1 LVLSLAFGLSQS
13 GCAMDFGWLSKSGKE
28 TSPEISEFAEEPAA
42 DLQAPEG
49 LRAASGELRMVP
61 LKWEPLTTGDVGGYV
76 VERASERDG
85 HFEELTRIPGRLAT
99 TYLDENPVPADPPVS
114 AVPDGEPIDDEP
126 IDGEPID
133 DEPID
138 GESAVSPDG
147 ITWFYQVRAYA
158 SDGRV
163 SSRASDLAVAT
174 TALPP
179 EAPED
184 LRAYSRQP
192 RSVPLSW
199 GASDDPNV
207 VGYRVERSPTAS
219 GPFELLAEI
228 DGRYETLYVDLGLGD
243 LRVFYYRVVAV
254 NAAGGLGVATAEPVR
269 AVTKPEPLP
278 PIGLRTVEQH
288 LGANALAWD
297 HNVEED
303 IVGYR
308 LYRILEGEDSHTL
321 ISSLSADETTATDTA
336 VAAGQRVFYTL
347 VAIDRDGLES
357 DPANP
362 IEVES
367 ERYGLSA
374 TVRADGVHLEWNG
387 RADEGFRGGHV
398 FRTALLQNK
407 NLGFS
412 DGNSFVDTEVKAGA
426 TYRYTIVLERTNQ
439 SLAPK
444 SAPVEISIPKHPA
457 D

>member
-1 LVLSLAFGLSQS
+1 MRDGLRVVVRSQRETPPEVSELAV
-13 GCAMDFGWLSKSGKE
+13 D
-28 TSPEISEFAEEPAA
+28 PAA

-61 LKWEPLTTGDVGGYV
+61 LKWEPLLVGDVGGYV
-76 VERASERDG
+76 VERAAERDG
-85 HFEELTRIPGRLAT
+85 RFEQLARIPGRLTT
-99 TYLDENPVPADPPVS
+99 TYLDRETVPEDPPAA
-114 AVPDGEPIDDEP
+114 AVPDSEPIRS
-126 IDGEPID
+126 
-133 DEPID
+133 
-138 GESAVSPDG
+138 ESKASQDG
-147 ITWFYQVRAYA
+147 ITWFYRVRAYS
-158 SDGRV
+158 SDG
-163 SSRASDLAVAT
+163 SLASRASPLAVAT

-192 RSVPLSW
+192 RAVPLSW
-199 GASDDPNV
+199 RASDDPDV

-219 GPFELLAEI
+219 GPFELLTEI
-228 DGRYETLYVDLGLGD
+228 DGRHQTSYVDRGLGD
-243 LRVFYYRVVAV
+243 LRVFYYRVIAV
-254 NAAGGLGVATAEPVR
+254 NAAGGLGVATTEPVR

-278 PIGLRTVEQH
+278 PIGLRTVDQH

-297 HNVEED
+297 RNVEED

-308 LYRILEGEDSHTL
+308 LYRTLEGEDSPTL
-321 ISSLSADETTATDTA
+321 IASLSADETTADDAA
-336 VAAGQRVFYTL
+336 VAAGQRVSYTL

-357 DPANP
+357 GPANP

-374 TVRADGVHLEWNG
+374 TVRPDGVHLEWND
-387 RADEGFRGGHV
+387 RTDEGFRGGHV

-412 DGNSFVDTEVKAGA
+412 LGNSFVDTEVRAGA
-426 TYRYTIVLERTNQ
+426 TYSYTVVLERTDQ
-439 SLAPK
+439 SLAPR
-444 SAPVEISIPKHPA
+444 SAPVEISIPERPA

>member
-1 LVLSLAFGLSQS
+1 
-13 GCAMDFGWLSKSGKE
+13 MDFGWLLKSAKE
-28 TSPEISEFAEEPAA
+28 TSPGISEFAEEPAA

-49 LRAASGELRMVP
+49 LRAASGELRVVP
-61 LKWEPLTTGDVGGYV
+61 LKWEPLTEGDVGGYV
-76 VERASERDG
+76 VERAAERDG

-99 TYLDENPVPADPPVS
+99 TYLDENTVPADPSVS
-114 AVPDGEPIDDEP
+114 AVPDGETIEAETIASEP
-126 IDGEPID
+126 F
-133 DEPID
+133 D
-138 GESAVSPDG
+138 GESAVSQDG

-163 SSRASDLAVAT
+163 GSRASELAVAT

-199 GASDDPNV
+199 GASDDPDV

-228 DGRYETLYVDLGLGD
+228 DGRYETIYVDLGLGD

-254 NAAGGLGVATAEPVR
+254 NAAGGLGMASAEPVR

-278 PIGLRTVEQH
+278 PIGLRTVEQR

-308 LYRILEGEDSHTL
+308 LYRVLEGEDSPTL

-336 VAAGQRVFYTL
+336 VAAGQRVSYTL

-412 DGNSFVDTEVKAGA
+412 EGNSFVDTEVKAGA

-444 SAPVEISIPKHPA
+444 SAPVEISIPKQPA